1 MLACGTAGTGRDTPM
16 DTLPV
21 GAWPVAQ
28 LGAAMVATAA
38 VGEVATA
45 GVLVLCANTGATAA
59 VAGDEAAVEVG
70 WAGG

>member
-1 MLACGTAGTGRDTPM
+1 M

-21 GAWPVAQ
+21 AAWPVP
-28 LGAAMVATAA
+28 LLEAAMVATAA
-38 VGEVATA
+38 VGAVATA
-45 GVLVLCANTGATAA
+45 GALTPCADTGATAA